1 MLIDKFALIG
11 FKEALAG
18 IIFYIDIN
26 AEARFVLACTRLCGN
41 AVVIGVIYLLL
52 MLRVAVSAHYKQL
65 LTEFIVDRLTQHRE
79 ALQNAFVKISLGIL
93 EFNDRRSE
101 VLRQRMLA
109 VHKHQRPVK
118 RNTAVVFQFIN
129 RYRRK
134 VPCAVSVE
142 LKLSVCNK

>member
-18 IIFYIDIN
+18 MVFDIDIN
-26 AEARFVLACTRLCGN
+26 AKARFVLARARLCGY

-52 MLRVAVSAHYKQL
+52 MRRVTVSAHYKQL
-65 LTEFIVDRLTQHRE
+65 LTEFFVDRVTQRRE

-93 EFNDRRSE
+93 EFNDRRDKA
-101 VLRQRMLA
+101 LRQRMLA
-109 VHKHQRPVK
+109 VNKHQRPFK
-118 RNTAVVFQFIN
+118 RNAAIVFQFIN